1 MRFCP
6 SCPLELPSTAPPG
19 AGERRQRRAD
29 SIGLAASMKA
39 PAITLCRLPAPSMYS
54 TALTCPPSFTSRQA
68 SALKRS
74 WQRRGKGAAPG
85 GGTPGG
91 PFGVFRGAR
100 PPARPP
106 APHGGRPPEKAEL
119 VAPGGGVG
127 GGW

>member
-74 WQRRGKGAAPG
+74 WQRRGGPARPG

-91 PFGVFRGAR
+91 ALAVFREAK
-100 PPARPP
+100 PPPKAQ
-106 APHGGRPPEKAEL
+106 APHRGRPPLE
-119 VAPGGGVG
+119 GGVVG
-127 GGW
+127 RGE